1 VRCHLGVDP
10 QERTAEEHTT
20 RGPHTTL
27 AIFGRETLG
36 GTVSRVWS
44 LWIVRCEG
52 GTCLARTST
61 TNASR
66 KRSST
71 NFSPEWTADGELNCF
86 AVKFGSRAGVVRR
99 SEPTRLLSA
108 NDDELGGY

>member
-1 VRCHLGVDP
+1 MRCHLGVDP

-66 KRSST
+66 KRSLMSCL
-71 NFSPEWTADGELNCF
+71 PEWMAG
-86 AVKFGSRAGVVRR
+86 ARVGMRA
-99 SEPTRLLSA
+99 EPVGAQVWPS
-108 NDDELGGY
+108 

>member
-1 VRCHLGVDP
+1 VRCHLGVGP

-44 LWIVRCEG
+44 LWIVPCEG

-66 KRSST
+66 KRSLMSCL
-71 NFSPEWTADGELNCF
+71 PEWMADGALNCS
-86 AVKFGSRAGVVRR
+86 AATLAESGR
-99 SEPTRLLSA
+99 S
-108 NDDELGGY
+108 

>member
-27 AIFGRETLG
+27 AIFGREILG

-52 GTCLARTST
+52 GTYLARTST
-61 TNASR
+61 TNASL
-66 KRSST
+66 KRSSM
-71 NFSPEWTADGELNCF
+71 SCLPEWTAGEVVETLAELVEAGGGMTTCEALF
-86 AVKFGSRAGVVRR
+86 RRATTY
-99 SEPTRLLSA
+99 EP
-108 NDDELGGY
+108 DD